1 MSKNPMASA
10 VALCGVGL
18 CLIGGAMFVQGGGTA
33 QAGASLPT
41 GVANALVASAVAQ
54 GTEPT
59 VVWYGVSPVAG
70 YYGTGLLLRAWSDGS
85 VEGLVIQ
92 NGQYGGQYPC
102 DLRPDYCSGW
112 IVISSPTQGT
122 MAASDVDRNGQ
133 VDGADLGTV
142 LGNWGATPQ
151 NPFPPSDCP
160 LNLINP

>member
-18 CLIGGAMFVQGGGTA
+18 CLIGGAIFVQGGGTA
-33 QAGASLPT
+33 QAGASVPT
-41 GVANALVASAVAQ
+41 GVANALVTSALAQ

-59 VVWYGVSPVAG
+59 VVWYGVAPGFEYNGERRAV
-70 YYGTGLLLRAWSDGS
+70 LLRAWSDGTIEGKVLAQNS
-85 VEGLVIQ
+85 VCSPAVCPDWGLV
-92 NGQYGGQYPC
+92 
-102 DLRPDYCSGW
+102 
-112 IVISSPTQGT
+112 SSPTQGT
-122 MAASDVDRNGQ
+122 MAASDIDRNGQ
-133 VDGADLGTV
+133 VDGGDLGVV